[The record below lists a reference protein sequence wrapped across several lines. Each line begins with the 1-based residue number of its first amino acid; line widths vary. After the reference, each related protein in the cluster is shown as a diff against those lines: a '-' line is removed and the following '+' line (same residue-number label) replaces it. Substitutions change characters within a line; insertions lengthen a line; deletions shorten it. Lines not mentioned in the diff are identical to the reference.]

1 MIKRA
6 KQIRRIVT
14 RWFKNNACE
23 SFQAFKDKE
32 IEDILDMLQP
42 KNFDTPE
49 KAFTTCYKMWAKKVA
64 YEDLEEQ
71 KQIADDYDLN
81 RRRQND

>member
-14 RWFKNNACE
+14 RWFKNNSCE

-49 KAFTTCYKMWAKKVA
+49 KAFAICYKMWAKKVA

-71 KQIADDYDLN
+71 KQIADDYDLKRKLN
-81 RRRQND
+81 QI